1 MKTILISLLIFI
13 MPLHLSAQSNDEQDV
28 KVKQRVR
35 ELTDRLDYYLQQM
48 TNGQNPNTVRFQYSS
63 EALVLFVANG
73 EPVISEGKN
82 VELKVEIFSRNRT
95 STRSLKAYFDY
106 IRNFKPE
113 IKMQLVD
120 GEVFEFI
127 PSEIKKVTD
136 KVFILKYKRYNNFAD
151 FNANRYEIV
160 TITQPICMCCDCEQP
175 ILRFGNIKVKESA
188 RR

>member
-13 MPLHLSAQSNDEQDV
+13 IPLHLSAQSNDEQDV
-28 KVKQRVR
+28 RLKHRVR
-35 ELTDRLDYYLQQM
+35 ELTDKLDYYLQQM
-48 TNGQNPNTVRFQYSS
+48 TIDQNTNTIWLQYRS
-63 EALVLFVANG
+63 EALELFVANG

-82 VELKVEIFSRNRT
+82 VELKVEIFSSNRT

-106 IRNFKPE
+106 IRNSEPE

-120 GEVFEFI
+120 GEVYEFI
-127 PSEIKKVTD
+127 PLEIKKVTD
-136 KVFILKYKRYNNFAD
+136 KVFILRYKRYNNFAD

-160 TITQPICMCCDCEQP
+160 TIIQPICMCCDCEQP